1 MNQHKLGIF
10 LSYINIALQSLLGF
24 LYIPILLHYIGKS
37 EYGLY
42 QLMGS
47 LIAYFGIMD
56 FGLSAAV
63 IRFYAKYLAMK
74 DRVGMENILAIALRC
89 YGSVMGVMLI
99 AGGAVYT
106 MLDAAFSGSMTVG
119 EVAEAKDIFLLL
131 LLNIVI
137 TLSMMVFR
145 SVINAHERFLFLK
158 GLETVQLVLQ
168 PMLVVLLLMHHPS
181 AFSVALVQTGL
192 NLVLS
197 LARVYYC
204 FVRLHVRIRY
214 HYWSHELMVSFRRL
228 ALSVFAVTLIDQ
240 VFWKTNQIIL
250 GVISGTAAVAVY
262 STASIIYMGYM
273 QLSVAISGG
282 GYLPH
287 VTAMVAEKATAEK
300 LSALFIQ
307 IGRWQ
312 YYLLGLVATG
322 FIIFGREFIHMWAG
336 DGFEEA
342 YGITLLIILPFTIDL
357 IQNIGNSILQAKNC
371 YDFRAK
377 VLFVSGVFSLAFAI
391 PLGIQFGGTGCAFAT
406 GLSMLLG
413 NGLVMNWFYAK
424 EIHLAIASFWRQ
436 IGRISVTVL
445 ITLLIGFGLVSG
457 VGACGNIG
465 FLVEI
470 ICYTFLYSIGIYTFA
485 MNGGEREKVR
495 KLSCRMRVGRCLV
508 MCLDR
513 FEECMMQSYI
523 GEQLKI

>member
-1 MNQHKLGIF
+1 MNQRKLGIF
-10 LSYINIALQSLLGF
+10 LSYLNITLQSLLGF

-63 IRFYAKYLAMK
+63 IRFYAKYLALK

-89 YGSVMGVMLI
+89 YGAVMGVMLI

-106 MLDAAFSGSMTVG
+106 MLDAAFSGSMTAG

-137 TLSMMVFR
+137 TLSTMVFR

-158 GLETVQLVLQ
+158 GMETVQLVLQ
-168 PMLVVLLLMHHPS
+168 PILVVLLLMHHPS

-197 LARVYYC
+197 FARVYYC
-204 FVRLHVRIRY
+204 FARLHVRIRY

-262 STASIIYMGYM
+262 SIASLIYMNYM
-273 QLSVAISGG
+273 ALSTAISGV
-282 GYLPH
+282 YLPH
-287 VTAMVAEKATAEK
+287 VTGMVARKEPISN
-300 LSALFIQ
+300 LSELFIQ

-312 YYLLGLVATG
+312 YYLLALVATG
-322 FIIFGREFIHMWAG
+322 FIIFGKQFIALWAG
-336 DGFEEA
+336 SGFEDS
-342 YGITLLIILPFTIDL
+342 YIITLLIILPFTVDL
-357 IQNIGNSILQAKNC
+357 IQNIGLAIMQAMNR
-371 YDFRAK
+371 YDFRARIYF
-377 VLFVSGVFSLAFAI
+377 LTGILNLLLAI
-391 PLGIQFGGTGCAFAT
+391 PLGIKYGGIGCAMAT
-406 GLSMLLG
+406 GISMIVG
-413 NGLVMNWFYAK
+413 NGFIMNWYYAK
-424 EIHLAIASFWRQ
+424 EIHLAIASFWSQ
-436 IGRISVTVL
+436 IGRISFVTGVCL
-445 ITLLIGFGLVSG
+445 VIGYAANVYLWTQGG
-457 VGACGNIG
+457 VGPFVLKAAM
-465 FLVEI
+465 
-470 ICYTFLYSIGIYTFA
+470 YSILYMVMIYAFA
-485 MNGGEREKVR
+485 MNQSERDKIQATFR
-495 KLSCRMRVGRCLV
+495 KLH
-508 MCLDR
+508 
-513 FEECMMQSYI
+513 I
-523 GEQLKI
+523 H

>member
-1 MNQHKLGIF
+1 MNQRKLGIF
-10 LSYINIALQSLLGF
+10 LSYLNITLQSLLGF

-63 IRFYAKYLAMK
+63 IRFYAKYLALK

-89 YGSVMGVMLI
+89 YGAVMGVMLI
-99 AGGAVYT
+99 VGGAVYT
-106 MLDAAFSGSMTVG
+106 MLDAAFSDSMTAG

-137 TLSMMVFR
+137 TLSTMVFR

-158 GLETVQLVLQ
+158 GMETVQLVLQ

-197 LARVYYC
+197 FARVYYC
-204 FVRLHVRIRY
+204 FARLHVRIRY

-262 STASIIYMGYM
+262 SIASLIYMNYM
-273 QLSVAISGG
+273 ALSTAISGV
-282 GYLPH
+282 YLPH
-287 VTAMVAEKATAEK
+287 VTGMVARKEPISN
-300 LSALFIQ
+300 LSELFIQ
-307 IGRWQ
+307 IGRCQ
-312 YYLLGLVATG
+312 YYLLALVATG
-322 FIIFGREFIHMWAG
+322 FIIFGKQFIALWAG
-336 DGFEEA
+336 SGFEDS
-342 YGITLLIILPFTIDL
+342 YIITLLIILPFTVDL
-357 IQNIGNSILQAKNC
+357 IQNIGLAIMQAMNR
-371 YDFRAK
+371 YDFRARIYF
-377 VLFVSGVFSLAFAI
+377 LTGILNLLLAI
-391 PLGIQFGGTGCAFAT
+391 PLGIKYGGIGCAMAT
-406 GLSMLLG
+406 GISMIVG
-413 NGLVMNWFYAK
+413 NGFIMNWYYAK
-424 EIHLAIASFWRQ
+424 EIHLAIASFWSQ
-436 IGRISVTVL
+436 IGRISFVTGVCL
-445 ITLLIGFGLVSG
+445 VIGYAANVYLWTQGG
-457 VGACGNIG
+457 VGPFVLKAAM
-465 FLVEI
+465 
-470 ICYTFLYSIGIYTFA
+470 YSILYMVMIYAFA
-485 MNGGEREKVR
+485 MNQSERDKIQATFR
-495 KLSCRMRVGRCLV
+495 KLH
-508 MCLDR
+508 
-513 FEECMMQSYI
+513 I
-523 GEQLKI
+523 H

>member
-1 MNQHKLGIF
+1 MNQRKLGIF
-10 LSYINIALQSLLGF
+10 LSYLNITLQSLLGF

-63 IRFYAKYLAMK
+63 IRFYAKYLALK

-89 YGSVMGVMLI
+89 YGAVMGVMLI

-106 MLDAAFSGSMTVG
+106 MLDAAFSGSMTAG
-119 EVAEAKDIFLLL
+119 EVAETKDIFLLL

-137 TLSMMVFR
+137 TLSTMVFR

-158 GLETVQLVLQ
+158 GMETVQLVLQ

-197 LARVYYC
+197 FARVYYC
-204 FVRLHVRIRY
+204 FARLHVRIRY

-262 STASIIYMGYM
+262 SIASLIYMNYM
-273 QLSVAISGG
+273 ALSTAISGV
-282 GYLPH
+282 YLPH
-287 VTAMVAEKATAEK
+287 VTGMVARKEPISN
-300 LSALFIQ
+300 LSELFIQ

-312 YYLLGLVATG
+312 YYLLALVATG
-322 FIIFGREFIHMWAG
+322 FIIFGKQFIALWAG
-336 DGFEEA
+336 SGFEDS
-342 YGITLLIILPFTIDL
+342 YIITLLIILPFTVDL
-357 IQNIGNSILQAKNC
+357 IQNIGLAIMQAMNR
-371 YDFRAK
+371 YDFRARIYFLTG
-377 VLFVSGVFSLAFAI
+377 VLNLILAI
-391 PLGIQFGGTGCAFAT
+391 PLGIKYGGIGCAVAT
-406 GLSMLLG
+406 GISMIVG
-413 NGLVMNWFYAK
+413 NGFIMNWYYAK
-424 EIHLAIASFWRQ
+424 EIRLAIDSFWRQ
-436 IGRISVTVL
+436 IGRISLVTGVCLVIGYVANIYLLPQRGIVPFVL
-445 ITLLIGFGLVSG
+445 K
-457 VGACGNIG
+457 AAM
-465 FLVEI
+465 
-470 ICYTFLYSIGIYTFA
+470 YTILYMVMIYAFA
-485 MNGGEREKVR
+485 MNQMEREKIQAVLR
-495 KLSCRMRVGRCLV
+495 KLHIR
-508 MCLDR
+508 
-513 FEECMMQSYI
+513 
-523 GEQLKI
+523 

>member
-1 MNQHKLGIF
+1 MNQRKLGIF
-10 LSYINIALQSLLGF
+10 LSYLNITLQSLLGF

-63 IRFYAKYLAMK
+63 IRFYAKYLALK

-89 YGSVMGVMLI
+89 YGAVMGVMLI
-99 AGGAVYT
+99 VGGAVYT
-106 MLDAAFSGSMTVG
+106 MLDAAFSDSMTAG

-137 TLSMMVFR
+137 TLSTMVFR

-158 GLETVQLVLQ
+158 GMETVQLVLQ

-197 LARVYYC
+197 FARVYYC
-204 FVRLHVRIRY
+204 FARLHVRIRY

-262 STASIIYMGYM
+262 SIASLIYMNYM
-273 QLSVAISGG
+273 ALSTAISGV
-282 GYLPH
+282 YLPH
-287 VTAMVAEKATAEK
+287 VTGMVARKEPISN
-300 LSALFIQ
+300 LSELFIQ
-307 IGRWQ
+307 IGRCQ
-312 YYLLGLVATG
+312 YYLLALVATG
-322 FIIFGREFIHMWAG
+322 FIIFGKQFIALWAG
-336 DGFEEA
+336 SGFEDS
-342 YGITLLIILPFTIDL
+342 YIITLLIILPFTVDL
-357 IQNIGNSILQAKNC
+357 IQNIGLAIMQAMNR
-371 YDFRAK
+371 YDFRARIYF
-377 VLFVSGVFSLAFAI
+377 LTGILNLLLAI
-391 PLGIQFGGTGCAFAT
+391 PLGIKYGGIGCAMAT
-406 GLSMLLG
+406 GISMIVG
-413 NGLVMNWFYAK
+413 NGFIMNWYYAK
-424 EIHLAIASFWRQ
+424 EIHLAIASFWKQ
-436 IGRISVTVL
+436 IGRISLVTGVCL
-445 ITLLIGFGLVSG
+445 VIGYAANVYLWTQGG
-457 VGACGNIG
+457 VGPFVLKAAM
-465 FLVEI
+465 
-470 ICYTFLYSIGIYTFA
+470 YSILYMVMIYAFA
-485 MNGGEREKVR
+485 MNQSERDKIQATFR
-495 KLSCRMRVGRCLV
+495 KLH
-508 MCLDR
+508 
-513 FEECMMQSYI
+513 I
-523 GEQLKI
+523 H

>member
-1 MNQHKLGIF
+1 MNQRKLGIF
-10 LSYINIALQSLLGF
+10 LSYLNITLQSLLGF

-63 IRFYAKYLAMK
+63 IRFYAKYLALK
-74 DRVGMENILAIALRC
+74 DQVGMENILAIALRC
-89 YGSVMGVMLI
+89 YGAVMGVMLI

-106 MLDAAFSGSMTVG
+106 MLDAAFSGSMTAG

-137 TLSMMVFR
+137 TLSTMVFR

-158 GLETVQLVLQ
+158 GMETVQLVLQ

-197 LARVYYC
+197 FARVYYC
-204 FVRLHVRIRY
+204 FAKLHVRIRY

-250 GVISGTAAVAVY
+250 GIISGTAAVAVY
-262 STASIIYMGYM
+262 SIASLIYMNYM
-273 QLSVAISGG
+273 ALSTAISGV
-282 GYLPH
+282 YLPH
-287 VTAMVAEKATAEK
+287 VTGMVARKEPISN
-300 LSALFIQ
+300 LSELFIQ

-312 YYLLGLVATG
+312 YYLLALVATG
-322 FIIFGREFIHMWAG
+322 FIIFGKQFIALWAG
-336 DGFEEA
+336 PGFEDS
-342 YGITLLIILPFTIDL
+342 YIITLLIILPFTVDL
-357 IQNIGNSILQAKNC
+357 IQNIGLAIMQAMNR
-371 YDFRAK
+371 YDFRARIYFLTG
-377 VLFVSGVFSLAFAI
+377 VLNLLLAI
-391 PLGIQFGGTGCAFAT
+391 PLGIKYGGIGCAVAT
-406 GLSMLLG
+406 GISMIVG
-413 NGLVMNWFYAK
+413 NGFIMNWYYAK

-436 IGRISVTVL
+436 IGRISLVTGVCLVIGYVANVYLLPQRGIVPFVLKAAMYTVL
-445 ITLLIGFGLVSG
+445 YVAIVY
-457 VGACGNIG
+457 A
-465 FLVEI
+465 
-470 ICYTFLYSIGIYTFA
+470 FA
-485 MNGGEREKVR
+485 MNQSEREKI
-495 KLSCRMRVGRCLV
+495 
-508 MCLDR
+508 
-513 FEECMMQSYI
+513 QAI
-523 GEQLKI
+523 LKKIH

>member
-1 MNQHKLGIF
+1 
-10 LSYINIALQSLLGF
+10 
-24 LYIPILLHYIGKS
+24 
-37 EYGLY
+37 
-42 QLMGS
+42 
-47 LIAYFGIMD
+47 
-56 FGLSAAV
+56 
-63 IRFYAKYLAMK
+63 
-74 DRVGMENILAIALRC
+74 
-89 YGSVMGVMLI
+89 
-99 AGGAVYT
+99 
-106 MLDAAFSGSMTVG
+106 
-119 EVAEAKDIFLLL
+119 
-131 LLNIVI
+131 
-137 TLSMMVFR
+137 
-145 SVINAHERFLFLK
+145 
-158 GLETVQLVLQ
+158 
-168 PMLVVLLLMHHPS
+168 
-181 AFSVALVQTGL
+181 
-192 NLVLS
+192 
-197 LARVYYC
+197 
-204 FVRLHVRIRY
+204 
-214 HYWSHELMVSFRRL
+214 
-228 ALSVFAVTLIDQ
+228 
-240 VFWKTNQIIL
+240 
-250 GVISGTAAVAVY
+250 
-262 STASIIYMGYM
+262 
-273 QLSVAISGG
+273 
-282 GYLPH
+282 
-287 VTAMVAEKATAEK
+287 
-300 LSALFIQ
+300 
-307 IGRWQ
+307 
-312 YYLLGLVATG
+312 
-322 FIIFGREFIHMWAG
+322 MWAG

>member
-1 MNQHKLGIF
+1 MNQRKLGIF
-10 LSYINIALQSLLGF
+10 LSYLNITLQSLLGF

-63 IRFYAKYLAMK
+63 IRFYAKYLALK

-89 YGSVMGVMLI
+89 YGAVMGVMLI

-106 MLDAAFSGSMTVG
+106 MLDAAFSGSMTAG

-137 TLSMMVFR
+137 TLSTMVFR

-158 GLETVQLVLQ
+158 GMETVQLVLQ

-197 LARVYYC
+197 FARVYYC

-262 STASIIYMGYM
+262 SIASLIYMNYM
-273 QLSVAISGG
+273 ALSTAISSV
-282 GYLPH
+282 YLPH
-287 VTAMVAEKATAEK
+287 VTGMVARKEPISN
-300 LSALFIQ
+300 LSELFIQ

-312 YYLLGLVATG
+312 YYLLALVATG
-322 FIIFGREFIHMWAG
+322 FIIFGKQFIALWAG
-336 DGFEEA
+336 SGFEDS
-342 YGITLLIILPFTIDL
+342 YIITLLIILPFTVDL
-357 IQNIGNSILQAKNC
+357 IQNIGLAIMQAMNR
-371 YDFRAK
+371 YDFRARIYFFTG
-377 VLFVSGVFSLAFAI
+377 VLNLVMAI
-391 PLGIQFGGTGCAFAT
+391 PMGMYYGGIGCAVAT
-406 GLSMLLG
+406 GVSMIVG
-413 NGLVMNWFYAK
+413 NGFIMNWYYAK
-424 EIHLAIASFWRQ
+424 EIHLAIASFWKQ
-436 IGRISVTVL
+436 IGRISLVTGVCL
-445 ITLLIGFGLVSG
+445 VIGYAANVYLWTQGG
-457 VGACGNIG
+457 VGPFVLKAAM
-465 FLVEI
+465 
-470 ICYTFLYSIGIYTFA
+470 YSILYMVMIYAFA
-485 MNGGEREKVR
+485 MNQSERDKIQATFR
-495 KLSCRMRVGRCLV
+495 KLH
-508 MCLDR
+508 
-513 FEECMMQSYI
+513 I
-523 GEQLKI
+523 H

>member
-1 MNQHKLGIF
+1 MNQRKLGIF
-10 LSYINIALQSLLGF
+10 LSYLNITLQSLLGF

-63 IRFYAKYLAMK
+63 IRFYAKYLALK

-89 YGSVMGVMLI
+89 YGAVMGVMLI

-106 MLDAAFSGSMTVG
+106 MLDAAFSGSMTAG

-137 TLSMMVFR
+137 TLSTMVFR

-158 GLETVQLVLQ
+158 GMETVQLVLQ

-197 LARVYYC
+197 FARVYYC
-204 FVRLHVRIRY
+204 FARLHVRIRY

-262 STASIIYMGYM
+262 SIASLIYMNYM
-273 QLSVAISGG
+273 ALSTAISGV
-282 GYLPH
+282 YLPH
-287 VTAMVAEKATAEK
+287 VTGMVARKEPISN
-300 LSALFIQ
+300 LSELFIQ
-307 IGRWQ
+307 IGRCQ
-312 YYLLGLVATG
+312 YYLLALVATG
-322 FIIFGREFIHMWAG
+322 FIIFGKQFIALWAG
-336 DGFEEA
+336 SGFEDS
-342 YGITLLIILPFTIDL
+342 YIITLLIILPFTVDL
-357 IQNIGNSILQAKNC
+357 IQNIGLAIMQAMNR
-371 YDFRAK
+371 YDFRARIYF
-377 VLFVSGVFSLAFAI
+377 LTGILNLLLAI
-391 PLGIQFGGTGCAFAT
+391 PLGIKYGGIGCAMAT
-406 GLSMLLG
+406 GISMIVG
-413 NGLVMNWFYAK
+413 NGFIMNWYYAK
-424 EIHLAIASFWRQ
+424 EIHLAIASFWSQ
-436 IGRISVTVL
+436 IGRISFVTGVCL
-445 ITLLIGFGLVSG
+445 VIGYAANVYLWTQGG
-457 VGACGNIG
+457 VGPFVLKAAM
-465 FLVEI
+465 
-470 ICYTFLYSIGIYTFA
+470 YSILYMVMIYAFA
-485 MNGGEREKVR
+485 MNQSERDKIQATFR
-495 KLSCRMRVGRCLV
+495 KLH
-508 MCLDR
+508 
-513 FEECMMQSYI
+513 I
-523 GEQLKI
+523 H

>member
-1 MNQHKLGIF
+1 MNQRKLGIF
-10 LSYINIALQSLLGF
+10 LSYLNITLQSLLGF

-63 IRFYAKYLAMK
+63 IRFYAKYLALK

-89 YGSVMGVMLI
+89 YGAVMGVMLI

-106 MLDAAFSGSMTVG
+106 MLDAAFSGSMTAG

-137 TLSMMVFR
+137 TLSTMVFR

-168 PMLVVLLLMHHPS
+168 PMLVVLLLMQHPS

-204 FVRLHVRIRY
+204 FARLHVRIRY

-273 QLSVAISGG
+273 QLSVAISGV
-282 GYLPH
+282 YLPH
-287 VTAMVAEKATAEK
+287 VMAMVEEKATEEN

-322 FIIFGREFIHMWAG
+322 FIIFGKQFISLWAG
-336 DGFEEA
+336 PGFEHS
-342 YGITLLIILPFTIDL
+342 YIITLLIIIPFTVDL
-357 IQNIGNSILQAKNC
+357 IQNIGLAIMQAMNR
-371 YDFRAK
+371 YDFRARIYFFTG
-377 VLFVSGVFSLAFAI
+377 VLNLVMAI
-391 PLGIQFGGTGCAFAT
+391 PLGMHYGGIGCAVAT
-406 GLSMLLG
+406 GVSMIVG
-413 NGLVMNWFYAK
+413 NGFIMNWYYAK
-424 EIHLAIASFWRQ
+424 EIHLAIASFWKQ
-436 IGRISVTVL
+436 IGRISLVTGVCLVIGYAANVYLLPQRGIVPFVL
-445 ITLLIGFGLVSG
+445 KAAL
-457 VGACGNIG
+457 
-465 FLVEI
+465 
-470 ICYTFLYSIGIYTFA
+470 YTILYMVMIYAFA
-485 MNGGEREKVR
+485 MNQSERDKIQATFR
-495 KLSCRMRVGRCLV
+495 KLH
-508 MCLDR
+508 
-513 FEECMMQSYI
+513 I
-523 GEQLKI
+523 H

>member
-1 MNQHKLGIF
+1 MNQRKLGIF
-10 LSYINIALQSLLGF
+10 LSYLNITLQSLLGF

-63 IRFYAKYLAMK
+63 IRFYAKYLALK

-89 YGSVMGVMLI
+89 YGAVMGVMLI

-106 MLDAAFSGSMTVG
+106 MLDAAFSGSMTAG

-137 TLSMMVFR
+137 TLSTMVFR
-145 SVINAHERFLFLK
+145 SVINAHEHFLFLK

-197 LARVYYC
+197 FARVYYC
-204 FVRLHVRIRY
+204 FDKLHVRIRY
-214 HYWSHELMVSFRRL
+214 HYWSHELMVAFRRL

-250 GVISGTAAVAVY
+250 GIISGTAAVAVY
-262 STASIIYMGYM
+262 SIASLIYMNYM
-273 QLSVAISGG
+273 VLSTAISGV
-282 GYLPH
+282 YLPH
-287 VTAMVAEKATAEK
+287 VTGMVARKEPISS
-300 LSALFIQ
+300 LSDLFIQ

-312 YYLLGLVATG
+312 YYLLALVATG
-322 FIIFGREFIHMWAG
+322 FIIFGKQFIALWAG
-336 DGFEEA
+336 PGFEDS
-342 YGITLLIILPFTIDL
+342 YIITLLIILPFTVDL
-357 IQNIGNSILQAKNC
+357 IQNIGLAIMQAMNR
-371 YDFRAK
+371 YDFRARIYF
-377 VLFVSGVFSLAFAI
+377 LTGILNLLLAI
-391 PLGIQFGGTGCAFAT
+391 PLGIKYGGIGCAMAT
-406 GLSMLLG
+406 GISMIVG
-413 NGLVMNWFYAK
+413 NGFIMNWYYAK
-424 EIHLAIASFWRQ
+424 EIHLAIASFWSQ
-436 IGRISVTVL
+436 IGRISLVTGVCL
-445 ITLLIGFGLVSG
+445 VIGYVANAYLWTQGG
-457 VGACGNIG
+457 VGPFVLKAAM
-465 FLVEI
+465 
-470 ICYTFLYSIGIYTFA
+470 YSILYMVMIYAFA
-485 MNGGEREKVR
+485 MNQSERDKIQATFR
-495 KLSCRMRVGRCLV
+495 KLH
-508 MCLDR
+508 
-513 FEECMMQSYI
+513 I
-523 GEQLKI
+523 H